1 MTKIKTPP
9 NIKLNTKQ
17 GVDPMGFHNITEVVE
32 QNIQNGIKKTQ
43 LSTKKLIL
51 LGIAAGFFIAIGA
64 EASSLA
70 MHGISGVGLA
80 RTIAGAVF
88 PIGLML
94 IVLTGGELFTGNC
107 LISMAVYDKR
117 ATLKGMIRNLTIV
130 YISNF
135 IGAFLMAL
143 MINNSGQLNL
153 SAGGA
158 GAFTIKVALGK
169 VGIDPIW
176 AIVSGILCNVLVCLA
191 IFMGATAKDIAG
203 KCIAIFFPIFVFVI
217 SGFEHCVANMYYI
230 PAGIIAAQNPVY
242 AAKATELYGITAQ
255 QLSGLNFGSMFSNL
269 IPVTIGNIIGG
280 MVFVGLLYW
289 YLYRKKES

>member
-1 MTKIKTPP
+1 
-9 NIKLNTKQ
+9 
-17 GVDPMGFHNITEVVE
+17 MGFQTITEVIE
-32 QNIQNGIKKTQ
+32 QNIQNGIKKTN
-43 LSTKKLIL
+43 LTTKKLIL
-51 LGIAAGFFIAIGA
+51 LGIVAGFFIGIGA

-70 MHGISGVGLA
+70 MHGISNVGLA
-80 RTIAGAVF
+80 RTVAGAVF

-94 IVLTGGELFTGNC
+94 IVLLGGELFTGNC
-107 LISMAVYDKR
+107 LISMAVYDKK
-117 ATLKGMIRNLTIV
+117 AKLKGMIRNLTIV

-135 IGAFLMAL
+135 IGAALMAW
-143 MINNSGQLNL
+143 MINNCGQLNF
-153 SAGGA
+153 SDGGA

-169 VGIDPIW
+169 VGIDPIQ

-191 IFMGATAKDIAG
+191 IFMAATAKDVAG

-230 PAGIIAAQNPVY
+230 PAGIFAAHNPLY
-242 AAKATELYGITAQ
+242 AAKATELYGITAE
-255 QLSGLNFGSMFSNL
+255 QLSGLNFGTMFSNL

>member
-1 MTKIKTPP
+1 
-9 NIKLNTKQ
+9 
-17 GVDPMGFHNITEVVE
+17 MGFQTITEVIE
-32 QNIQNGIKKTQ
+32 QNIQNGIKKTN
-43 LSTKKLIL
+43 LTTKKLIL
-51 LGIAAGFFIAIGA
+51 LGIAAGFFIGIGA

-70 MHGISGVGLA
+70 MHGISNVGLA
-80 RTIAGAVF
+80 RTVAGAVF

-94 IVLTGGELFTGNC
+94 IVLLGGELFTGNC
-107 LISMAVYDKR
+107 LISMAVYDKK
-117 ATLKGMIRNLTIV
+117 AKLKGMIRNLIIV

-135 IGAFLMAL
+135 IGAALMAW
-143 MINNSGQLNL
+143 MINNCGQLNF
-153 SAGGA
+153 SDSGA

-169 VGIDPIW
+169 VGIDPIQ

-191 IFMGATAKDIAG
+191 IFMAATAKDVAG

-230 PAGIIAAQNPVY
+230 PAGIFAAHNPLY
-242 AAKATELYGITAQ
+242 AAKATELYGITAE
-255 QLSGLNFGSMFSNL
+255 QLSGLSFGTIFSNL

-289 YLYRKKES
+289 YLYRKKEV

>member
-1 MTKIKTPP
+1 
-9 NIKLNTKQ
+9 
-17 GVDPMGFHNITEVVE
+17 MGFQTITEVIE
-32 QNIQNGIKKTQ
+32 QNIQNGIKKTN
-43 LSTKKLIL
+43 LTTKKLIL
-51 LGIAAGFFIAIGA
+51 LGIAAGFFIGIGA

-70 MHGISGVGLA
+70 MHGISNVGLA
-80 RTIAGAVF
+80 RTVAGAVF

-94 IVLTGGELFTGNC
+94 IVLLGGELFTGNC
-107 LISMAVYDKR
+107 LISMAVYDKK
-117 ATLKGMIRNLTIV
+117 AKLKGMIRNLTIV

-135 IGAFLMAL
+135 IGAALMAW
-143 MINNSGQLNL
+143 MINNCGQLNF
-153 SAGGA
+153 SDGGA

-169 VGIDPIW
+169 VGIDPMQ

-191 IFMGATAKDIAG
+191 IFMAATAKDVAG
-203 KCIAIFFPIFVFVI
+203 KCIAISLPIFVFVI

-230 PAGIIAAQNPVY
+230 PAGIFAAQNSLY
-242 AAKATELYGITAQ
+242 AAKATELYGITAE
-255 QLSGLNFGSMFSNL
+255 QLSGLNFGTMFSNL

>member
-1 MTKIKTPP
+1 
-9 NIKLNTKQ
+9 
-17 GVDPMGFHNITEVVE
+17 MGFQTITEVIE
-32 QNIQNGIKKTQ
+32 QNIQNGIKKTN
-43 LSTKKLIL
+43 LTTKKLIL
-51 LGIAAGFFIAIGA
+51 LGIAAGFFIGIGA

-70 MHGISGVGLA
+70 MHGISNVGLA
-80 RTIAGAVF
+80 RTVAGAVF

-94 IVLTGGELFTGNC
+94 IVLLGGELFTGNC
-107 LISMAVYDKR
+107 LISMAVYDKKVK
-117 ATLKGMIRNLTIV
+117 LKGMIRNLTIV

-135 IGAFLMAL
+135 IGAALMAW
-143 MINNSGQLNL
+143 MINNCGQLNF
-153 SAGGA
+153 SDGGA

-169 VGIDPIW
+169 VGIDPMQ
-176 AIVSGILCNVLVCLA
+176 AIISGILCNVLVCLA
-191 IFMGATAKDIAG
+191 IFMAATAKDVAG

-230 PAGIIAAQNPVY
+230 PAGILATHNPLYV
-242 AAKATELYGITAQ
+242 AKATELYGITAE

-269 IPVTIGNIIGG
+269 MPVTIGNIIGG

>member
-1 MTKIKTPP
+1 
-9 NIKLNTKQ
+9 
-17 GVDPMGFHNITEVVE
+17 MGFQTITEVIE
-32 QNIQNGIKKTQ
+32 QNIQNGIKKTN
-43 LSTKKLIL
+43 LTTKKLIL
-51 LGIAAGFFIAIGA
+51 LGIAAGFFIGIGA

-70 MHGISGVGLA
+70 MHGISNVGLA
-80 RTIAGAVF
+80 RTVAGAVF

-94 IVLTGGELFTGNC
+94 IVLLGGELFTGNC
-107 LISMAVYDKR
+107 LISMAVYDKK
-117 ATLKGMIRNLTIV
+117 AKLKGMIRNLTIV

-135 IGAFLMAL
+135 IGAALMAW
-143 MINNSGQLNL
+143 MINNCGQLNF
-153 SAGGA
+153 SDGGA

-169 VGIDPIW
+169 VGIDPMQ

-191 IFMGATAKDIAG
+191 IFMAATAKDVAG

-230 PAGIIAAQNPVY
+230 PAGIFAAHNPLYV
-242 AAKATELYGITAQ
+242 AKATELYGITAE
-255 QLSGLNFGSMFSNL
+255 QLSGLNFGTIFSNL

-289 YLYRKKES
+289 YLYRKKEV

>member
-1 MTKIKTPP
+1 
-9 NIKLNTKQ
+9 
-17 GVDPMGFHNITEVVE
+17 MGFQTITEVIE
-32 QNIQNGIKKTQ
+32 QNIQNGIKKTN
-43 LSTKKLIL
+43 LTTKKLIL
-51 LGIAAGFFIAIGA
+51 LGIVAGFFIGIGA

-70 MHGISGVGLA
+70 MHGISNVGLA
-80 RTIAGAVF
+80 RTVAGAVF

-94 IVLTGGELFTGNC
+94 IVLLGGELFTGNC
-107 LISMAVYDKR
+107 LISMAVYDKK
-117 ATLKGMIRNLTIV
+117 AKLKGMIRNLIIV

-135 IGAFLMAL
+135 IGAALMAW
-143 MINNSGQLNL
+143 MINNCGQLNF
-153 SAGGA
+153 SDGGA

-169 VGIDPIW
+169 VGIDPMQ

-191 IFMGATAKDIAG
+191 IFMAATAKDVAG

-230 PAGIIAAQNPVY
+230 PAGIFAAHNPLY
-242 AAKATELYGITAQ
+242 AAKATELYGITAE
-255 QLSGLNFGSMFSNL
+255 QLSGINFGTMFSNL

>member
-1 MTKIKTPP
+1 
-9 NIKLNTKQ
+9 
-17 GVDPMGFHNITEVVE
+17 MGFQTITEVIE
-32 QNIQNGIKKTQ
+32 QNIQNGIKKTN
-43 LSTKKLIL
+43 LTTKKLIL
-51 LGIAAGFFIAIGA
+51 LGIAAGFFIGIGA

-70 MHGISGVGLA
+70 MHGISNVGLA
-80 RTIAGAVF
+80 RTVAGAVF

-94 IVLTGGELFTGNC
+94 IVLLGGELFTGNC
-107 LISMAVYDKR
+107 LISMAVYDKK
-117 ATLKGMIRNLTIV
+117 AKLKGMIRNLTIV

-135 IGAFLMAL
+135 IGAALMAW
-143 MINNSGQLNL
+143 MINNCGQLNF
-153 SAGGA
+153 SDGGA

-169 VGIDPIW
+169 VGIDPMQ

-191 IFMGATAKDIAG
+191 IFMAATAKDVAG

-230 PAGIIAAQNPVY
+230 PAGIFAAQNPLY
-242 AAKATELYGITAQ
+242 AAKATELYGITAE
-255 QLSGLNFGSMFSNL
+255 QLSGLNFGTMFSNL

>member
-1 MTKIKTPP
+1 
-9 NIKLNTKQ
+9 
-17 GVDPMGFHNITEVVE
+17 MGFQTITEVIE
-32 QNIQNGIKKTQ
+32 QNIQNGIKKTN
-43 LSTKKLIL
+43 LTTKKLIL
-51 LGIAAGFFIAIGA
+51 LGIAAGFFIGIGA

-70 MHGISGVGLA
+70 MHGISNVGLA
-80 RTIAGAVF
+80 RTVAGAVF

-94 IVLTGGELFTGNC
+94 IVLLGGELFTGNC
-107 LISMAVYDKR
+107 LISMAVYDKK
-117 ATLKGMIRNLTIV
+117 AKLKGMIRNLTIV

-135 IGAFLMAL
+135 IGAALMAW
-143 MINNSGQLNL
+143 MINNCGQLNF
-153 SAGGA
+153 SDGGA

-169 VGIDPIW
+169 VGIDTIQ

-191 IFMGATAKDIAG
+191 IFMAATAKDVAG

-230 PAGIIAAQNPVY
+230 PVGIFAAHNPLY
-242 AAKATELYGITAQ
+242 AAKATELYGITAE

>member
-1 MTKIKTPP
+1 
-9 NIKLNTKQ
+9 
-17 GVDPMGFHNITEVVE
+17 MGFQTITEVIE
-32 QNIQNGIKKTQ
+32 QNIQNGIKKTN
-43 LSTKKLIL
+43 LTTKKLIL
-51 LGIAAGFFIAIGA
+51 LGIAAGFFIGIGA

-70 MHGISGVGLA
+70 MHGISNVGLA
-80 RTIAGAVF
+80 RTVAGAVF

-94 IVLTGGELFTGNC
+94 IVLLGGELFTGNC

-117 ATLKGMIRNLTIV
+117 AKLKGMIRNLTIV

-135 IGAFLMAL
+135 IGAALMAW
-143 MINNSGQLNL
+143 MINNCGQLNF
-153 SAGGA
+153 SDGGA

-169 VGIDPIW
+169 VGIDPMQ

-191 IFMGATAKDIAG
+191 IFMAATAKDVAG

-230 PAGIIAAQNPVY
+230 PAGIFAAHNPLYV
-242 AAKATELYGITAQ
+242 AKATELYGITAE
-255 QLSGLNFGSMFSNL
+255 QLSGLNFGTMFSNL
-269 IPVTIGNIIGG
+269 VPVTIGNVIGG

-289 YLYRKKES
+289 YLYRKKEV

>member
-1 MTKIKTPP
+1 
-9 NIKLNTKQ
+9 
-17 GVDPMGFHNITEVVE
+17 MGFQTITEVIE
-32 QNIQNGIKKTQ
+32 QNIQNGIKKTN
-43 LSTKKLIL
+43 LTTKKLIL
-51 LGIAAGFFIAIGA
+51 LGIAAGFFIGIGA

-70 MHGISGVGLA
+70 MHGISNVGLA
-80 RTIAGAVF
+80 RTVAGAVF

-94 IVLTGGELFTGNC
+94 IVLLGGELFTGNC

-117 ATLKGMIRNLTIV
+117 AKLKGMIRNLIIV

-135 IGAFLMAL
+135 IGAALMAW
-143 MINNSGQLNL
+143 MINNCGQLNF
-153 SAGGA
+153 SDGGA

-169 VGIDPIW
+169 VGIDPMQ

-191 IFMGATAKDIAG
+191 IFMAATAKDVAG

-230 PAGIIAAQNPVY
+230 PVGIFAAHNPLY
-242 AAKATELYGITAQ
+242 AAKATELYGITAE

>member
-1 MTKIKTPP
+1 
-9 NIKLNTKQ
+9 
-17 GVDPMGFHNITEVVE
+17 MGFQTITEVIE
-32 QNIQNGIKKTQ
+32 QNIQNGIKKTN
-43 LSTKKLIL
+43 LTTKKLIL
-51 LGIAAGFFIAIGA
+51 LGIAAGFFIGIGA

-70 MHGISGVGLA
+70 MHGISNVGLA
-80 RTIAGAVF
+80 RTVAGAVF

-94 IVLTGGELFTGNC
+94 IVLLGGELFTGNC

-117 ATLKGMIRNLTIV
+117 AKLKGMIRNLTIV

-135 IGAFLMAL
+135 IGAALMAW
-143 MINNSGQLNL
+143 MINNCGQLNF
-153 SAGGA
+153 SDGGA

-169 VGIDPIW
+169 VGIDPIQ

-191 IFMGATAKDIAG
+191 IFMAATAKDVAG

-230 PAGIIAAQNPVY
+230 PAGIFAAQNSLY
-242 AAKATELYGITAQ
+242 AAKATELYGITAE
-255 QLSGLNFGSMFSNL
+255 QLSGLNFVTMFSNL

>member
-1 MTKIKTPP
+1 M
-9 NIKLNTKQ
+9 
-17 GVDPMGFHNITEVVE
+17 GVQTITEVIE
-32 QNIQNGIKKTQ
+32 QNIQNGIKKTN
-43 LSTKKLIL
+43 LTTKKLIL
-51 LGIAAGFFIAIGA
+51 LGIAAGFFIGIGA

-70 MHGISGVGLA
+70 MHGISNVGLA
-80 RTIAGAVF
+80 RTVAGAVF

-94 IVLTGGELFTGNC
+94 IVLLGGELFTGNC
-107 LISMAVYDKR
+107 LISMAVYDKKVK
-117 ATLKGMIRNLTIV
+117 LKGMIRNLTIV

-135 IGAFLMAL
+135 IGAALMAW
-143 MINNSGQLNL
+143 MINNCGQLNF
-153 SAGGA
+153 SDGGA

-169 VGIDPIW
+169 VGIDPMQ

-191 IFMGATAKDIAG
+191 IFMAATAKDVAG

-230 PAGIIAAQNPVY
+230 PAGILATYNPLY
-242 AAKATELYGITAQ
+242 AAKATELYGITAE

>member
-1 MTKIKTPP
+1 
-9 NIKLNTKQ
+9 
-17 GVDPMGFHNITEVVE
+17 MGFQTITEVVE
-32 QNIQNGIKKTQ
+32 QNIQNGIKKTN
-43 LSTKKLIL
+43 LTTKKLIL
-51 LGIAAGFFIAIGA
+51 LGIAAGFFIGIGA

-70 MHGISGVGLA
+70 MHGISNVGLA
-80 RTIAGAVF
+80 RTVAGAVF

-94 IVLTGGELFTGNC
+94 IVLLGGELFTGNC
-107 LISMAVYDKR
+107 LISMAVYDKK
-117 ATLKGMIRNLTIV
+117 TKLKGIIRNLTIV

-135 IGAFLMAL
+135 IGAALMAW
-143 MINNSGQLNL
+143 MINNCGQLNF
-153 SAGGA
+153 SDGGA

-169 VGIDPIW
+169 VGIDPMQ

-191 IFMGATAKDIAG
+191 IFMAATAKDVAG

-230 PAGIIAAQNPVY
+230 PAGIFAAHNPLY
-242 AAKATELYGITAQ
+242 AAKATELYGITAE
-255 QLSGLNFGSMFSNL
+255 QLSGLNFGTIFSNL

-289 YLYRKKES
+289 YLYRKKEV

>member
-1 MTKIKTPP
+1 
-9 NIKLNTKQ
+9 
-17 GVDPMGFHNITEVVE
+17 MGFQTITEVIE
-32 QNIQNGIKKTQ
+32 QNIQNGIKKTN
-43 LSTKKLIL
+43 LTTKKLIL
-51 LGIAAGFFIAIGA
+51 LGIVAGFFIGIGA

-70 MHGISGVGLA
+70 MHGISNVGLA
-80 RTIAGAVF
+80 RTVAGAVF

-94 IVLTGGELFTGNC
+94 IVLLGGELFTGNS
-107 LISMAVYDKR
+107 LISMAVYDKK
-117 ATLKGMIRNLTIV
+117 AKLKGMIRNLTIV

-135 IGAFLMAL
+135 IGAALMAW
-143 MINNSGQLNL
+143 MINNCGQLNF
-153 SAGGA
+153 SDGGA

-169 VGIDPIW
+169 VGIDPIQ

-191 IFMGATAKDIAG
+191 IFMAATAKDVAG

-230 PAGIIAAQNPVY
+230 PAGIFAAQNSLY
-242 AAKATELYGITAQ
+242 AAKATELYGITAE
-255 QLSGLNFGSMFSNL
+255 QLSGLNFGTMFSNL

>member
-1 MTKIKTPP
+1 
-9 NIKLNTKQ
+9 
-17 GVDPMGFHNITEVVE
+17 MGFQTITEVIE
-32 QNIQNGIKKTQ
+32 QNIQNGIKKTN
-43 LSTKKLIL
+43 LTTKKLIL
-51 LGIAAGFFIAIGA
+51 LGIAAGFFIGIGA

-70 MHGISGVGLA
+70 MHGISNVGLA
-80 RTIAGAVF
+80 RTVAGAVF

-94 IVLTGGELFTGNC
+94 IVLLGGELFTGNC
-107 LISMAVYDKR
+107 LISMAVYDKK
-117 ATLKGMIRNLTIV
+117 AKLKGMIRNLIIV

-135 IGAFLMAL
+135 IGAALMAW
-143 MINNSGQLNL
+143 MINNCGQLNF
-153 SAGGA
+153 SDGGA

-169 VGIDPIW
+169 VGIDPMQ

-191 IFMGATAKDIAG
+191 IFMAATAKDVAG

-230 PAGIIAAQNPVY
+230 PAGIFAAQNSLY
-242 AAKATELYGITAQ
+242 AAKATELYGITAE
-255 QLSGLNFGSMFSNL
+255 QLSGLNFGTMFSNL

>member
-1 MTKIKTPP
+1 
-9 NIKLNTKQ
+9 
-17 GVDPMGFHNITEVVE
+17 MGFQTITEVIE
-32 QNIQNGIKKTQ
+32 QNIQNGIKKTN
-43 LSTKKLIL
+43 LTTKKLIL
-51 LGIAAGFFIAIGA
+51 LGIAAGFFIGIGA

-70 MHGISGVGLA
+70 MHGISNVGLA
-80 RTIAGAVF
+80 RTVAGAVF

-94 IVLTGGELFTGNC
+94 IVLLGGELFTGNC
-107 LISMAVYDKR
+107 LISMAVYDKK
-117 ATLKGMIRNLTIV
+117 AKLKGMIRNLIIV

-135 IGAFLMAL
+135 IGAALMAW
-143 MINNSGQLNL
+143 MINNCGQLNF
-153 SAGGA
+153 SDGGA

-169 VGIDPIW
+169 VGIDPMQ

-191 IFMGATAKDIAG
+191 IFMAATAKDVAG

-230 PAGIIAAQNPVY
+230 PAGIFAAHNPLY
-242 AAKATELYGITAQ
+242 AAKATELYGITAE
-255 QLSGLNFGSMFSNL
+255 QLSGLNFGTMFSNL

>member
-1 MTKIKTPP
+1 
-9 NIKLNTKQ
+9 
-17 GVDPMGFHNITEVVE
+17 MGFQTITEVIE
-32 QNIQNGIKKTQ
+32 QNIQTGIKKTN
-43 LSTKKLIL
+43 LTTKKLIL
-51 LGIAAGFFIAIGA
+51 LGIAAGFFIGIGA

-70 MHGISGVGLA
+70 MHGISNVGLA
-80 RTIAGAVF
+80 RTVAGAVF

-94 IVLTGGELFTGNC
+94 IVLLGGELFTGNC
-107 LISMAVYDKR
+107 LISMAVYDKK
-117 ATLKGMIRNLTIV
+117 AKLKGMIRNLTIV

-135 IGAFLMAL
+135 IGAALMAW
-143 MINNSGQLNL
+143 MINNCGQLNF
-153 SAGGA
+153 SDGGA

-169 VGIDPIW
+169 VGIDPMQ

-191 IFMGATAKDIAG
+191 IFMAATAKDVAG

-230 PAGIIAAQNPVY
+230 PAGIFAAHNPLY
-242 AAKATELYGITAQ
+242 AAKATELYGITAE

>member
-1 MTKIKTPP
+1 
-9 NIKLNTKQ
+9 
-17 GVDPMGFHNITEVVE
+17 MGFQTITEVIE
-32 QNIQNGIKKTQ
+32 QNIQNGIKKTN
-43 LSTKKLIL
+43 LTTKKLIL
-51 LGIAAGFFIAIGA
+51 LGIVAGFFIGIGA

-70 MHGISGVGLA
+70 MHGISNVGLA
-80 RTIAGAVF
+80 RTVAGAVF

-94 IVLTGGELFTGNC
+94 IVLLGGELFTGNC
-107 LISMAVYDKR
+107 LISMAVYDKK
-117 ATLKGMIRNLTIV
+117 AKLKGMIRNLIIV

-135 IGAFLMAL
+135 IGAALMAW
-143 MINNSGQLNL
+143 MINNCGQLNF
-153 SAGGA
+153 SDGGA

-169 VGIDPIW
+169 VGIDPMQ

-191 IFMGATAKDIAG
+191 IFMAATAKDVAG

-230 PAGIIAAQNPVY
+230 PAGIFAAQNSLY
-242 AAKATELYGITAQ
+242 AAKATELYGISAE
-255 QLSGLNFGSMFSNL
+255 QLSGLNFGTMFSNL

>member
-1 MTKIKTPP
+1 
-9 NIKLNTKQ
+9 
-17 GVDPMGFHNITEVVE
+17 MGFQTITEVIE
-32 QNIQNGIKKTQ
+32 QNIQNGIKKTNIT
-43 LSTKKLIL
+43 TKKLIL
-51 LGIAAGFFIAIGA
+51 LGIAAGFFIGIGA

-70 MHGISGVGLA
+70 MHGISNVGLA
-80 RTIAGAVF
+80 RTVAGAVF

-94 IVLTGGELFTGNC
+94 IVLLGGELFTGNC
-107 LISMAVYDKR
+107 LISMAVYDKK
-117 ATLKGMIRNLTIV
+117 AKLKGMIRNLIIV

-135 IGAFLMAL
+135 IGAALMAW
-143 MINNSGQLNL
+143 MINNCGQLNF
-153 SAGGA
+153 SDGGA

-169 VGIDPIW
+169 VGIDPIQ

-191 IFMGATAKDIAG
+191 IFMAATAKDVAG

-230 PAGIIAAQNPVY
+230 PAGIFAAQNSLY
-242 AAKATELYGITAQ
+242 AAKATELYGITAE
-255 QLSGLNFGSMFSNL
+255 QLSGLNFGTMFSNL

>member
-1 MTKIKTPP
+1 
-9 NIKLNTKQ
+9 
-17 GVDPMGFHNITEVVE
+17 MGFQTITEVIE
-32 QNIQNGIKKTQ
+32 QNIQNGIKKTN
-43 LSTKKLIL
+43 LTTKKLIL
-51 LGIAAGFFIAIGA
+51 LGIAAGFFIGIGA

-70 MHGISGVGLA
+70 MHGISNVGLA
-80 RTIAGAVF
+80 RTVAGAVF

-94 IVLTGGELFTGNC
+94 IVLLGGELFTGNC
-107 LISMAVYDKR
+107 LISMAVYDKKSK
-117 ATLKGMIRNLTIV
+117 LKGMIRNLIIV

-135 IGAFLMAL
+135 IGAALMAW
-143 MINNSGQLNL
+143 MINNCGQLNF
-153 SAGGA
+153 SDGGA

-169 VGIDPIW
+169 VGIDPIQ

-191 IFMGATAKDIAG
+191 IFMAATAKDVAG

-230 PAGIIAAQNPVY
+230 PAGIFAAQNSLY
-242 AAKATELYGITAQ
+242 AAKATELYGITVE
-255 QLSGLNFGSMFSNL
+255 QLSGINFGTMFSNL

>member
-1 MTKIKTPP
+1 
-9 NIKLNTKQ
+9 
-17 GVDPMGFHNITEVVE
+17 MGFQTITEVIE
-32 QNIQNGIKKTQ
+32 QNIQNGIKKTN
-43 LSTKKLIL
+43 LTTKKLIL
-51 LGIAAGFFIAIGA
+51 LGIAAGFFIGIGA

-70 MHGISGVGLA
+70 MHGISNVGLA
-80 RTIAGAVF
+80 RTVAGAVF

-94 IVLTGGELFTGNC
+94 IVLLGGELFTGNC
-107 LISMAVYDKR
+107 LISMAVYDKK
-117 ATLKGMIRNLTIV
+117 AKLKGMIRNLIIV

-135 IGAFLMAL
+135 IGAALMAW
-143 MINNSGQLNL
+143 MINNCGQLNF
-153 SAGGA
+153 SDGGA

-169 VGIDPIW
+169 VGIDPIQ

-191 IFMGATAKDIAG
+191 IFMAATAKDVAG

-230 PAGIIAAQNPVY
+230 PAGIFAAQNPLY
-242 AAKATELYGITAQ
+242 AAKATELYGITAE
-255 QLSGLNFGSMFSNL
+255 QLSGINFGTMFSNL

>member
-1 MTKIKTPP
+1 
-9 NIKLNTKQ
+9 
-17 GVDPMGFHNITEVVE
+17 MGFQTITEVIE
-32 QNIQNGIKKTQ
+32 QNIQNGIKKTNIT
-43 LSTKKLIL
+43 TKKLIL
-51 LGIAAGFFIAIGA
+51 LGIAAGFFIGIGA

-70 MHGISGVGLA
+70 MHGISNVGLA
-80 RTIAGAVF
+80 RTVAGAVF

-94 IVLTGGELFTGNC
+94 IVLLGGELFTGNC
-107 LISMAVYDKR
+107 LISMAVYDKK
-117 ATLKGMIRNLTIV
+117 AKLKGMIRNLIIV

-135 IGAFLMAL
+135 IGAALMAW
-143 MINNSGQLNL
+143 MINNCGQLNF
-153 SAGGA
+153 SDGGA

-169 VGIDPIW
+169 VGIDPIQ

-191 IFMGATAKDIAG
+191 IFMAATAKDVAG

-230 PAGIIAAQNPVY
+230 PAGIFAAHNPLY
-242 AAKATELYGITAQ
+242 ATKATELYGITAE
-255 QLSGLNFGSMFSNL
+255 QLSGLNFGTMFSNL

>member
-1 MTKIKTPP
+1 
-9 NIKLNTKQ
+9 
-17 GVDPMGFHNITEVVE
+17 MGFQTITEVIE
-32 QNIQNGIKKTQ
+32 QNIQNGIKKTN
-43 LSTKKLIL
+43 LTTKKLIL
-51 LGIAAGFFIAIGA
+51 LGIAAGFFIGIGA

-70 MHGISGVGLA
+70 MHGISNVGLA
-80 RTIAGAVF
+80 RTVAGVVF

-94 IVLTGGELFTGNC
+94 IVLLGGELFTGNC
-107 LISMAVYDKR
+107 LISMAVYDKK
-117 ATLKGMIRNLTIV
+117 AKLKGMIRNLTIV

-135 IGAFLMAL
+135 IGAALMAW
-143 MINNSGQLNL
+143 MINNCGQLNF
-153 SAGGA
+153 SDGAA
-158 GAFTIKVALGK
+158 GAFTIKVAFGK
-169 VGIDPIW
+169 VGIDPMQ

-191 IFMGATAKDIAG
+191 IFMAATAKDVAG

-230 PAGIIAAQNPVY
+230 PAGILATHNPLY
-242 AAKATELYGITAQ
+242 AAKATELYGITAE

>member
-1 MTKIKTPP
+1 
-9 NIKLNTKQ
+9 
-17 GVDPMGFHNITEVVE
+17 MGFQTITEVIE
-32 QNIQNGIKKTQ
+32 QNIQNGIKKTN
-43 LSTKKLIL
+43 LTTKKLIL
-51 LGIAAGFFIAIGA
+51 LGIAAGFFIGIGA

-70 MHGISGVGLA
+70 MHGISNVGLA
-80 RTIAGAVF
+80 RTVAGAVF

-94 IVLTGGELFTGNC
+94 IVLLGGELFTGNC
-107 LISMAVYDKR
+107 LISMAVYDKK
-117 ATLKGMIRNLTIV
+117 AKLKGMIRNLTIV

-135 IGAFLMAL
+135 IGAALMAW
-143 MINNSGQLNL
+143 MINNCGQLNF
-153 SAGGA
+153 SDGGA

-169 VGIDPIW
+169 VGIDPMQ

-191 IFMGATAKDIAG
+191 IFMAATAKDVAG

-230 PAGIIAAQNPVY
+230 PAGILAAHNPLY
-242 AAKATELYGITAQ
+242 AAKATELYGITAE
-255 QLSGLNFGSMFSNL
+255 QLSGLNFGTMFSNL
-269 IPVTIGNIIGG
+269 LPVTIGNIIGG

>member
-1 MTKIKTPP
+1 
-9 NIKLNTKQ
+9 
-17 GVDPMGFHNITEVVE
+17 MGFQTITEVIE
-32 QNIQNGIKKTQ
+32 QNIQNGIKKTNIT
-43 LSTKKLIL
+43 TKKLIL
-51 LGIAAGFFIAIGA
+51 LGIAAGFFIGIGA

-70 MHGISGVGLA
+70 MHGISNVGLA
-80 RTIAGAVF
+80 RTVAGVVF

-94 IVLTGGELFTGNC
+94 IVLLGGELFTGNC
-107 LISMAVYDKR
+107 LISMAVYDKK
-117 ATLKGMIRNLTIV
+117 AKLKGMIRNLTIV

-135 IGAFLMAL
+135 IGAALMAW
-143 MINNSGQLNL
+143 MINNCGQLNF
-153 SAGGA
+153 SDGGA

-169 VGIDPIW
+169 VGIDPIQ

-191 IFMGATAKDIAG
+191 IFMAATAKDVAG

-230 PAGIIAAQNPVY
+230 PAGIFAAHNPLY
-242 AAKATELYGITAQ
+242 AAKATELYGITAE
-255 QLSGLNFGSMFSNL
+255 QLSGLNFGTMFSNL

-289 YLYRKKES
+289 YLYRKKEV